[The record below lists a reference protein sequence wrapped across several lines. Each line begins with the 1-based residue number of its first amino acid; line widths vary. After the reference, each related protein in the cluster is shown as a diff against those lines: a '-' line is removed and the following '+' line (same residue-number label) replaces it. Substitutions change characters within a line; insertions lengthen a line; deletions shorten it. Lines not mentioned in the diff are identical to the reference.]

1 MTTSLPMSAPAHND
15 AELVHASLAGNRG
28 AFGQIVTRYQSLI
41 CSLAYSA
48 TGSLNRSEDLAQEI
62 FVAAWQKLPALREPA
77 KLRAWLCGIARN
89 LISNAQ
95 RQAGREPAHL
105 AEPFDATHE
114 AVATEPSPPEQAV
127 SKEEETLLWH
137 ALEKIPDTYR
147 EPLVLFYREHQSIES
162 VARQLELS
170 EDAVKQRLSRGRA
183 LLHEQVL
190 GLVEGTLARSNP
202 GRAFTVNVMAA
213 LPAMGASLATAA
225 AVGTATAKGAATTK
239 SATWLGPLGALLTAQ
254 VLWFVSSVAFVAGI
268 GAFIGWEMSNSAQ
281 SANERRWAA
290 WFWRLF
296 VGGISALIAVTLMS
310 EGFLT
315 AHRIYVEVLA
325 YYVPGVALALWALE
339 NHRRIRAGGASAQP
353 WSSAAEKIFL
363 RWVAAGTAIM
373 ASLFVIGQFDSH
385 WYEKVR
391 PVDIWGLISANPNA
405 ELRVNELKD
414 GGRWIDIV
422 VPGKKTTARYHG
434 FLDEPTYR
442 RLQGSGLP
450 YQTRVQ
456 GRDYET
462 IGWAGER
469 LATLTILIPAAGIVI
484 LLRASRRR
492 RQTAV

>member
-28 AFGQIVTRYQSLI
+28 AFGQIVARYQSLI

-105 AEPFDATHE
+105 AEPFDPAHE
-114 AVATEPSPPEQAV
+114 AIAADPSPPEQAV

-147 EPLVLFYREHQSIES
+147 EPLVLFYREHQSVES
-162 VARQLELS
+162 VAQKLELS

-190 GLVEGTLARSNP
+190 GLVEGTLSRSNP

-213 LPAMGASLATAA
+213 LPAMGAGIAA
-225 AVGTATAKGAATTK
+225 AAAGSATAKGAATTK

-254 VLWFVSSVAFVAGI
+254 VLWFVSSVAFAAGI
-268 GAFIGWEMSNSAQ
+268 GAMIGWQMSNSAQ
-281 SANERRWAA
+281 SAGERRWSV

-296 VGGISALIAVTLMS
+296 VSGISALIAATLMS

-315 AHRIYVEVLA
+315 AHRSYVEVLA

-339 NHRRIRAGGASAQP
+339 NHRRIRTGEAAVQP
-353 WSSAAEKIFL
+353 WPPAAEKLFL

-373 ASLFVIGQFDSH
+373 ASLFVFGQFDSH

-391 PVDIWGLISANPNA
+391 PGEVWGLISANPNA
-405 ELRVNELKD
+405 ELRVNELRN

-422 VPGKKTTARYHG
+422 VPGTPTTARYHG
-434 FLDEPTYR
+434 PLNEATYL
-442 RLQGSGLP
+442 RLQASGLR

-456 GRDYET
+456 GVDYAV

-469 LATLTILIPAAGIVI
+469 LATLTILIPAAGFVI
-484 LLRASRRR
+484 LLRSSRRR
-492 RQTAV
+492 RRAAA